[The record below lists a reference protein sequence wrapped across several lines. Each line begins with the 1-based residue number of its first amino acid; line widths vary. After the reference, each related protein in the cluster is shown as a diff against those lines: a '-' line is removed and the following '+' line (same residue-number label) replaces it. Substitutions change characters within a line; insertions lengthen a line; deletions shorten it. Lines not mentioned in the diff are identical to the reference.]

1 MAVATNT
8 IRVAVSTVIFA
19 LRPDEHDLPSLWTP
33 FVPRTRDP
41 HLNQWALPGGWLSV
55 EEDLDSAAARTLGE
69 TTGLH
74 PSYLEQLYTFGAI
87 DRSPT
92 DRVISVVYWALVRA
106 DEVEQAIPGDNVQWF
121 HADHLPE
128 LAFDHNEIVNYA
140 LQRLRTKVEYAR
152 IAHSFLGEEF
162 TIAQLR
168 TVHEAVLGHKLD
180 AANFRRSVATSPDL
194 VDTGEVLA
202 GTPHRPPKLYRFT
215 RNRAPQ
221 DLKFSRTTED

>member
-1 MAVATNT
+1 MKDS

-19 LRPDEHDLPSLWTP
+19 LRPDQRDLPALWTP
-33 FVPRTRDP
+33 FVLRTREP
-41 HLNQWALPGGWLSV
+41 HLHQWALPGGWLPAS
-55 EEDLDSAAARTLGE
+55 EELETAAARTLGE

-74 PSYLEQLYTFGAI
+74 PSYLEQLYTVGGI

-106 DEVEQAIPGDNVQWF
+106 DEVARAEPGENVRWF
-121 HADHLPE
+121 PADRLPD
-128 LAFDHNEIVNYA
+128 LAFDHNAIVNYA
-140 LQRLRTKVEYAR
+140 LERLRTKMEYADV
-152 IAHSFLGEEF
+152 AHSFLGETF

-168 TVHEAVLGHKLD
+168 GVHEAVRGQKLD

-194 VDTGEVLA
+194 VDTGEVLT

-215 RNRAPQ
+215 TDRPTP
-221 DLKFSRTTED
+221 SRTGLNI